1 MPKVLVAMSGGVDS
15 STTALLLKEQGYECV
30 GATMR
35 LCTEK
40 LLGKP
45 AESDDVEDARSVCAK
60 LGIPFVE
67 LDCADEFESTVVR
80 DFVESYLAGETPNPC
95 IVCNRRLKFGALY
108 EKARDLG
115 CDFIATGHYARILR
129 DGQGRP
135 RLAKAID
142 PSKDQSYVLYSL
154 TPEKLEHV
162 LLPLGGMTKA
172 QVRQIAEEHGL
183 VTAHK
188 SESEDICFVPDGSYL
203 DFLGR
208 YADVACEP
216 GDIVDVDGRRI
227 GTHKGAI
234 AYTIGQRKGLG
245 IGGLK
250 EPYFVCGKD
259 MPSNTVVAGP
269 EIALFAS
276 ELVAR
281 DWNWIAPGCEETFRA
296 SVRTRYHQQEQLAV
310 LTPSPGNTMHVA
322 FDQPQRGIAPGQA
335 VVAYDGDLVVGGGT
349 IC

>member
-45 AESDDVEDARSVCAK
+45 AESDDVEDARKVCAK

-67 LDCADEFESTVVR
+67 LDCADEFESTVVH

-95 IVCNRRLKFGALY
+95 IVCNRRLKFGLLY
-108 EKARDLG
+108 EKALSLG
-115 CDFIATGHYARILR
+115 CDFIATGHYARIVR
-129 DGQGRP
+129 DDGGHP

-142 PSKDQSYVLYSL
+142 HSKDQSYVLYSL

-172 QVRQIAEEHGL
+172 QVRRIAQEHGL
-183 VTAHK
+183 LTAHK

-203 DFLGR
+203 GFLGR
-208 YADVACEP
+208 YAGIASEP
-216 GDIVDVDGRRI
+216 GDIIDVEGKRI
-227 GTHKGAI
+227 GSHKGAI

-259 MPSNTVVAGP
+259 MSSNTVVAGP
-269 EIALFAS
+269 ECALFAS

-281 DWNWIAPGCEETFRA
+281 DWNWNAPETEGPFRA
-296 SVRTRYHQQEQLAV
+296 SVRTRYHQQEQDAV
-310 LTPSPGNTMHVA
+310 LTPGPDGSMRVVFGRL
-322 FDQPQRGIAPGQA
+322 QRGIAPGQA

>member
-45 AESDDVEDARSVCAK
+45 AESDDVEDARKVCAK

-67 LDCADEFESTVVR
+67 LDCADEFESTVVH

-95 IVCNRRLKFGALY
+95 IVCNRRLKFGLLY
-108 EKARDLG
+108 EKALSLG
-115 CDFIATGHYARILR
+115 CDFIATGHYARIVR
-129 DGQGRP
+129 DDGGHP
-135 RLAKAID
+135 RLAKATD

-172 QVRQIAEEHGL
+172 QVRRIAQEHGL
-183 VTAHK
+183 LTAHK

-203 DFLGR
+203 GFLGR

-216 GDIVDVDGRRI
+216 GDIVDVDGKRI

-259 MPSNTVVAGP
+259 MSSNTVVAGP
-269 EIALFAS
+269 ECALFAS

-281 DWNWIAPGCEETFRA
+281 DWNWNAPETEGPFRA
-296 SVRTRYHQQEQLAV
+296 SVRTRYHQQEQDAV
-310 LTPSPGNTMHVA
+310 LTPGPDGSMRVVFGRL
-322 FDQPQRGIAPGQA
+322 QRGIAPGQA

>member
-1 MPKVLVAMSGGVDS
+1 MSKVLVAMSGGVDS
-15 STTALLLKEQGYECV
+15 SATALLLKEQGYECV

-45 AESDDVEDARSVCAK
+45 APSDDVEDARSVCAK

-67 LDCADEFESTVVR
+67 LDCADEFENTVVC

-95 IVCNRRLKFGALY
+95 IVCNRRLKFGLLY
-108 EKARDLG
+108 EKALDLG
-115 CDFIATGHYARILR
+115 CDFVATGHYARILH
-129 DGQGRP
+129 DDQGRP
-135 RLAKAID
+135 RLAKAVD
-142 PSKDQSYVLYSL
+142 SSKDQSYVLYSL
-154 TPEKLEHV
+154 TPEKLGHV

-172 QVRQIAEEHGL
+172 QVRRIAEEYGL

-203 DFLGR
+203 DFLRR
-208 YADVACEP
+208 YAGIACEP
-216 GDIVDVDGRRI
+216 GDIVDAEGRRI
-227 GTHKGAI
+227 GEHKGAI

-250 EPYFVCGKD
+250 EPFFVCGKD
-259 MPSNTVVAGP
+259 MPSNIVVAGP
-269 EIALFAS
+269 ESSLFAS

-281 DWNWIAPGCEETFRA
+281 DWNWIAPRSEGPIRA
-296 SVRTRYHQQEQLAV
+296 SVRTRYHQQEEAAV
-310 LTPSPGNTMHVA
+310 LAPGPGNTMRVA
-322 FDQPQRGIAPGQA
+322 FDRPQRGIAPGQA